1 MKTLPDSS
9 GFKIV
14 NDVLKPYFKDVEREI
29 KKLKPHLQSREF
41 ERYRMYLE
49 QEAYNAK
56 PSVRMQIRINL
67 QVLKT
72 ALCLEARHEI
82 TVRPKLKFRACFPD
96 GNFYEVTEADFGMG
110 IHI

>member
-1 MKTLPDSS
+1 
-9 GFKIV
+9 
-14 NDVLKPYFKDVEREI
+14 
-29 KKLKPHLQSREF
+29 
-41 ERYRMYLE
+41 
-49 QEAYNAK
+49 
-56 PSVRMQIRINL
+56 MQIRINL